1 MLRLRIRIETIDGS
15 RSIEDVGI
23 ANSGFIGL
31 EPEILMPMDIAKKLN
46 LHLLGEPETYMKI
59 TGDDREVSFLRYRE
73 SVNVYVL
80 TEDRVEG
87 PVKSSVLI
95 TSGGRYILLNDKLL
109 SKLNISLIDFGEG
122 IWCFRDELDRRE
134 RRSV

>member
-31 EPEILMPMDIAKKLN
+31 EPEILMPVDIVKKLN

-59 TGDDREVSFLRYRE
+59 TGDGREVSFLRYRE
-73 SVNVYVL
+73 SVNVQ
-80 TEDRVEG
+80 
-87 PVKSSVLI
+87 
-95 TSGGRYILLNDKLL
+95 
-109 SKLNISLIDFGEG
+109 
-122 IWCFRDELDRRE
+122 CLD
-134 RRSV
+134 